1 MDTTGIDQYLF
12 LISFFLLP
20 RLIGWGINAFSS
32 PQIQAVYQTIIPP
45 YYSQISLASLL
56 IIGDL
61 ILLSIAKSI
70 WLKSIEVPLAI
81 TVVILL
87 SRLGYQ
93 IFQQVYNTYLL
104 DAAVKNRGR
113 FDSELLILSKFLVNT
128 AIIWGFIL
136 IFAETHHINL
146 VGLFASLGLG
156 GLAIAFAAQKNPR
169 TIIRRYCSLFRPPF
183 CCG

>member
-1 MDTTGIDQYLF
+1 MACYYY
-12 LISFFLLP
+12 FFLLP
-20 RLIGWGINAFSS
+20 RLIDWGITAFSS
-32 PQIQAVYQTIIPP
+32 PQIQEVYQTIIPP
-45 YYSQISLASLL
+45 YYRQIGLASLL

-61 ILLSIAKSI
+61 VLLSMAKSI
-70 WLKSIEVPLAI
+70 WLKSLEIPLGI

-128 AIIWGFIL
+128 AIIFV
-136 IFAETHHINL
+136 F
-146 VGLFASLGLG
+146 
-156 GLAIAFAAQKNPR
+156 
-169 TIIRRYCSLFRPPF
+169 
-183 CCG
+183 